1 MCGGQ
6 PFTASYRYL
15 GMLHR
20 IVPIALLVSCGFQLH
35 AADTLRIC
43 TYNVLRYGQ
52 SNEDGR
58 TVRFGRILNEIRPHI
73 LACQEV
79 EDASIISRFVNDV
92 FTWGSYASAAFTD
105 GQDTDNMLFYDQ
117 ERLTLL
123 GQRRLPTELR
133 DIAEYTLATKPRVGV
148 QPDTIVVYSMHL
160 KASDES
166 EDALQRGREATVVRN
181 NLTTARYVV
190 ACGDLNL
197 YSTQEPAYIAFTST
211 TAGMGFVDPVGAN
224 WVRNV
229 ERHAGIY
236 TQATRT
242 SGDAACG
249 GGVGGGVDDRFDY
262 IFLSGPLAQRLV
274 PNSYRAFGNDGVPRL
289 NSAINNPPNQ
299 VVSAQLAD
307 DLRCASDHLPV
318 TCAVLVGDV
327 PASLRGDNM
336 QPMPQIWPTVA
347 DTHVTITGLQPGE
360 PYAVY
365 TTAGDLVF
373 SGTATTNTERHSV
386 TGYASGRYTI
396 ASTAGAWRLA
406 FAVVR

>member
-1 MCGGQ
+1 MI
-6 PFTASYRYL
+6 
-15 GMLHR
+15 HR
-20 IVPIALLVSCGFQLH
+20 IVLIATVSLVLNGFDGVGLQ

-43 TYNVLRYGQ
+43 TYNVLRYSQ

-58 TVRFGRILNEIRPHI
+58 TVRFGRILDEIRPHI

-92 FTWGSYASAAFTD
+92 FTWGSYASASFTD

-133 DIAEYTLATKPRVGV
+133 DIAEYTLATKPRAGV

-160 KASDES
+160 KASDGS
-166 EDALQRGREATVVRN
+166 ENAQQRNREVSVLRS
-181 NLTTARYVV
+181 NLASGKYMI
-190 ACGDLNL
+190 ACGDLNV
-197 YSTQEPAYIAFTST
+197 YSPQEPAYRSL
-211 TAGMGFVDPVGAN
+211 TAPASGVAFVDPLGSSWA
-224 WVRNV
+224 RNI
-229 ERHAGIY
+229 ERDARIY

-242 SGDAACG
+242 DGDGACG
-249 GGVGGGVDDRFDY
+249 GGVGGGIDDRFDY
-262 IFLSGPLAQRLV
+262 ILLSTPLAQRLV

-289 NSAINNPPNQ
+289 NSAINTPPNQ

-318 TCAVLVGDV
+318 TCAVVVGDV

-336 QPMPQIWPTVA
+336 LPMPSLWPTVA

-373 SGTATTNTERHSV
+373 TGSASAPSERHSV
-386 TGYASGRYTI
+386 AGYASGRYTV
-396 ASTAGAWRLA
+396 ASSTGVWRLA

>member
-1 MCGGQ
+1 MIN
-6 PFTASYRYL
+6 
-15 GMLHR
+15 R
-20 IVPIALLVSCGFQLH
+20 IVLIATVSLVLQGFVAGRLH

-43 TYNVLRYGQ
+43 TYNVLKYSQ
-52 SNEDGR
+52 SNEKGR
-58 TVRFGRILNEIRPHI
+58 TAMFGRILNEIRPHI

-79 EDASIISRFVNDV
+79 DDASIISRFVNDV
-92 FTWGSYASAAFTD
+92 FTWGSYASASFTD
-105 GQDTDNMLFYDQ
+105 GPDTDNMLFYDQ
-117 ERLTLL
+117 ERLNLL
-123 GQRRLPTELR
+123 TQRRLPTELR
-133 DIAEYTLATKPRVGV
+133 DIAEYTLATRPRDGM

-160 KASDES
+160 KASDGS
-166 EDALQRGREATVVRN
+166 ANAQQRGREATVVRN
-181 NLTTARYVV
+181 NLTAARYVV

-211 TAGMGFVDPVGAN
+211 TAGMGFVDPVGSN

-229 ERHAGIY
+229 ERHSAIY
-236 TQATRT
+236 TQSTRT
-242 SGDAACG
+242 ATDGACG

-262 IFLSGPLAQRLV
+262 IFLSEPLSQRLV
-274 PNSYRAFGNDGVPRL
+274 PNTYRVFGNDGVPRL

-299 VVSAQLAD
+299 AVSAQLAD
-307 DLRCASDHLPV
+307 DLQCASDHLPV
-318 TCAVLVGDV
+318 TCAVVVGDV

-336 QPMPQIWPTVA
+336 LPMPSLWPTVA

-373 SGTATTNTERHSV
+373 TGSASAPSERHSV
-386 TGYASGRYTI
+386 AGYASGRYTI
-396 ASTAGAWRLA
+396 ASSTGVWRLA